1 MDAENYIQMMIDSLR
16 VKEKMLKEIVSINE
30 KQSALAVA
38 EDFDEEEFRASIE
51 EKGDLIENLIKL
63 DEGFNSLYKRIKP
76 EIENNKATYSMEI
89 ELMKQ
94 LIKSVTELGVS
105 VQAQEARN
113 KEQVQNRFNK
123 MRKELQNAKRSTKL
137 ANTYYKNQ
145 KKLDYEPQF
154 MDQKQ

>member
-1 MDAENYIQMMIDSLR
+1 MDAENYIQMMIDSLKM
-16 VKEKMLKEIVSINE
+16 KERMLQEIVNINE

-38 EDFDEEEFRASIE
+38 VDFDEDKFHESIE
-51 EKGDLIENLIKL
+51 EKGNLIENLIKL
-63 DEGFNSLYKRIKP
+63 DEGFNSLYTRIKP
-76 EIENNKATYSMEI
+76 EIENNRTQYSAEI

-94 LIKSVTELGVS
+94 LIKSVTELGVQ

-113 KEQVQNRFNK
+113 KDQVQNRFNI
-123 MRKELQNAKRSTKL
+123 MRKELQNAKRSTKM

-154 MDQKQ
+154 MDWKQ